1 MIFLLLESK
10 NENTMRTIITF
21 ILFAVWA
28 INPVLK
34 AYAQNPGDRIIG
46 KWNTEENK
54 SVIEIYKK
62 GDKYCGKIIWMKN
75 PNENGK
81 PKLDKDN
88 PDEKLRNR
96 PILNLEIMTNLEFDE
111 DNEWEDGDIYDPESG
126 NTYSCMITLTN
137 PDKIDMRGYLGF
149 SLFGRTTVWTR
160 KKE

>member
-1 MIFLLLESK
+1 MKTILVYLLTGYFLFSFSF
-10 NENTMRTIITF
+10 NT
-21 ILFAVWA
+21 
-28 INPVLK
+28 
-34 AYAQNPGDRIIG
+34 YAQNPGDRIIG

-75 PNENGK
+75 PNENGQ
-81 PKLDKDN
+81 PKLDKEN
-88 PDEKLRNR
+88 PDENLRSR
-96 PILNLEIMTNLEFDE
+96 TILNLEIMTNLEFDE

-126 NTYSCMITLTN
+126 NTYSCMITLTT